1 MTNRIAWAA
10 IALWILTI
18 AAAGMLF
25 VHGDTAVAPDGRTS
39 IRLPEGDRDFVLDEM
54 RSLLAATRDI
64 ADAVNRNDAADIAK
78 AARSVGMA
86 AAHDAAPALLIELPL
101 GFKQLAMPM
110 HAGFDDLAA
119 AADRGEPAAALAAR
133 LVAQMDR
140 CIGCHAAFR
149 IDVERR

>member
-1 MTNRIAWAA
+1 MKNPVAWAA

-18 AAAGMLF
+18 SAGGVLF
-25 VHGDTAVAPDGRTS
+25 VRGNTAAAPDGRTA
-39 IRLPEGDRDFVLDEM
+39 IQLPAGDRDFVLDEM

-64 ADAVNRNDAADIAK
+64 ADAANRNDAAGVAK

-86 AAHDAAPALLIELPL
+86 AAHDAAPALLIKLPL

-110 HAGFDDLAA
+110 HAGFDALAA
-119 AADRGEPAAALAAR
+119 AADRGEPASALAGR
-133 LVAQMDR
+133 LVEQMDR

-149 IDVERR
+149 IDVER